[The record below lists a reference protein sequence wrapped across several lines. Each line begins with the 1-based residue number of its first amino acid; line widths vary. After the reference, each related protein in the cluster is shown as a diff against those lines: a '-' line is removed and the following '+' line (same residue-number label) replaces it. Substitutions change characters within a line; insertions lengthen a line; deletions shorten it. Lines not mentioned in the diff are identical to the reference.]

1 MVPSGT
7 RVLTLL
13 LPSTFRGE
21 CRGDYITPRTRVR
34 LPPPASVVV
43 VQQQDIG
50 HVAAPLVVALAV
62 EAQAARHLTGNEEM
76 EGAIPSDGSLTC
88 GNGSRV
94 EREVASLEIR
104 VRFPVAAPA
113 E

>member
-13 LPSTFRGE
+13 LPSTCRGE
-21 CRGDYITPRTRVR
+21 CCQDYILIRRLQVR
-34 LPPPASVVV
+34 ILPGLPVAQSEE
-43 VQQQDIG
+43 QRNSCLDN
-50 HVAAPLVVALAV
+50 HLVAAFAV
-62 EAQAARHLTGNEEM
+62 EAQAAGHLTGNEEM
-76 EGAIPSDGSLTC
+76 EGASPSDGSATC

-113 E
+113 

>member
-1 MVPSGT
+1 
-7 RVLTLL
+7 
-13 LPSTFRGE
+13 
-21 CRGDYITPRTRVR
+21 VR

-62 EAQAARHLTGNEEM
+62 EAQAAGHLTGNEEM
-76 EGAIPSDGSLTC
+76 EGAIPSDGSVTC
-88 GNGSRV
+88 GNGSTV